1 MVENIKQSEFNK
13 NVIQVYTQEANF
25 TGYKGFDFTAI
36 DDLEYLIRGELI
48 PYASGIKSSL
58 DQGVNTNQLDLNYIT
73 DNVSI
78 SGRALTYLS
87 GIANAGVNVNQS
99 DLNYITDNVSI
110 SGQALSYLSGI
121 AEQGVSL
128 KGLNTVNV
136 NVTGGSLNVL
146 NEVEIKNALNNPVPV
161 SFGTDPLPISGTVT
175 ASNVINGLDSFA
187 VVTGNLVV
195 GAGYDGAVRIV
206 GFNPIDG
213 APTNLEEGGGVPIYS
228 ASNYPLPISGTVT
241 ANVFGKDA
249 NSSATP
255 QIPVINYDEGI
266 AAAQHAYVVPV
277 QVTNVGGQISEANPL
292 PISGTV
298 TANLAGIATD
308 EGGAMPPHGVQ
319 LGYFDAV
326 LDYKLVNPTNPLPIA
341 GTVTANVFGKDAN
354 SSATPQIPVILY
366 DEGIAASDHGYVV
379 PVQVTNVGGQISEAN
394 PLPISGTVTVGALP
408 TIGVYVV
415 DAIQDGNGN
424 TFGNDRNFPIVGSVD
439 ITSLPGVEPVRTS
452 GISNYTINTN
462 VGQAIAQNPNRKEL
476 CLQNLSNNIL
486 YVKYGSAASSSS
498 FNFILSANSVVD
510 AGDGGI
516 LTDQNYNGFVS
527 VSGVSPRFIAWERT

>member
-36 DDLEYLIRGELI
+36 DDLEYLIRAELI
-48 PYASGIKSSL
+48 PYASGIKSSI

-146 NEVEIKNALNNPVPV
+146 NEVEITNALNNPVPV

-175 ASNVINGLDSFA
+175 ANVPFA
-187 VVTGNLVV
+187 STTATFPSQLVALGFQDVLGTGNIVPV
-195 GAGYDGAVRIV
+195 TNDSEAGLPVFVKNISVEGNPNTLFPAWLDG
-206 GFNPIDG
+206 N
-213 APTNLEEGGGVPIYS
+213 APRNVPITGTVTANVDGMFESESLGRKAIYAIPAFYNNQALETYEVS
-228 ASNYPLPISGTVT
+228 TNTPLPISGTVT
-241 ANVFGKDA
+241 ANGGDFVGEMQAALPPKFVAVAGRDINA
-249 NSSATP
+249 NELRP
-255 QIPVINYDEGI
+255 IPV
-266 AAAQHAYVVPV
+266 
-277 QVTNVGGQISEANPL
+277 
-292 PISGTV
+292 
-298 TANLAGIATD
+298 
-308 EGGAMPPHGVQ
+308 
-319 LGYFDAV
+319 AV
-326 LDYKLVNPTNPLPIA
+326 SADTGLDYVPIA
-341 GTVTANVFGKDAN
+341 GTV
-354 SSATPQIPVILY
+354 S
-366 DEGIAASDHGYVV
+366 
-379 PVQVTNVGGQISEAN
+379 
-394 PLPISGTVTVGALP
+394 
-408 TIGVYVV
+408 
-415 DAIQDGNGN
+415 
-424 TFGNDRNFPIVGSVD
+424 
-439 ITSLPGVEPVRTS
+439 VEPVRTS

-462 VGQAIAQNPNRKEL
+462 VGQAIAQNPDRKEL

-516 LTDQNYNGFVS
+516 LTDQNYNGLVS